1 MIGLIAKLKIKEG
14 KVDEVIEMFR
24 GLIANVRKEEGT
36 LFYTVNRD
44 SADPNTLVVMERY
57 RDKDARR
64 AHSKTPYLIEFFQK
78 VGPLLEGN
86 PEIAVLDEILSI

>member
-1 MIGLIAKLKIKEG
+1 MIGLIAKLKIKDG
-14 KVDEVIEMFR
+14 KVDEVIQMFQ
-24 GLIANVRKEEGT
+24 GLIVDVRTEEGT

-44 SADPNTLVVMERY
+44 TANPDTLVVMERY

-64 AHSKTPYLIEFFQK
+64 AHSKTPYIIEFFQK

>member
-14 KVDEVIEMFR
+14 KVDEAVQMFQ
-24 GLIANVRKEEGT
+24 GLVADVRKEEGT

-57 RDKDARR
+57 RDKNALN
-64 AHSKTPYLIEFFQK
+64 AHSKSPSFLQFAQK
-78 VGPLLEGN
+78 VGPLLVGGL
-86 PEIAVLDEILSI
+86 EITMLDEIFSI